1 MIEKLRLNAKK
12 NDPECISRE
21 DVDRLKE
28 ISNIQYVAEQ
38 RKEQKLYD
46 RRIFIRYQEEC
57 IF

>member
-28 ISNIQYVAEQ
+28 ISNMQYVAEQ
-38 RKEQKLYD
+38 RKEQKLYN

>member
-28 ISNIQYVAEQ
+28 ISNMQYVAEQ